1 MQSLTAEDPRR
12 VGAYR
17 LLYRLGE
24 GGMGRVYLG
33 RSPGGQTVA
42 VKMVHA
48 GMASA
53 PGFRE
58 RFAREVRVSR
68 EVSGPGT
75 VPVLAAAAD
84 APIPWLAS
92 AYVPGPSLA
101 EAVHDHGPLPEPS
114 LWRLLAG
121 LARALSTVHG
131 CALVHRDLKPTN
143 VLLSSDGPLL
153 IDFGIARAA
162 DDTAFTATGSVVGS
176 AGYMSPEQAHGE
188 QVGPASDIF
197 SLGAVLTF
205 AALGSGPFG
214 NGSPPELLYRAVH
227 DEPNL
232 NGMPE
237 DYAAVVG
244 DCLAKGPADRPSP
257 EDLLARAE
265 EHRTDEPWLPGP
277 LVLAIA
283 RKAEQLLSVEAEDD
297 ATRAGTGG
305 GPPPST
311 AVITEADSG
320 SRPWT
325 PPSSA
330 QPSSIPPPSGRS
342 AYLSGSATPRSYAP
356 PAYQPPAQ
364 PRPAGPR
371 AVPAHP
377 GPRQQVW
384 VNPWVRRGPLSH
396 PLLSLFGLAPAT
408 VLLVTGSSLKAIA
421 HDHTSSSLELG
432 GWKDLTEWAMTD
444 DGWRLPLTL
453 LLIVML
459 IVLQYFRAR
468 LEQYPVAVTRSW
480 NVAIGCFWLLLTG
493 TVIANFLWL
502 MGRAA
507 GAEEDAGDGRL
518 LLLRGLVSAVLMLD
532 GLVTVPVAVAAF
544 IRVLRGVFGDVARP
558 VHP

>member
-1 MQSLTAEDPRR
+1 M
-12 VGAYR
+12 GAYR

-33 RSPGGQTVA
+33 RAPGGQTVA

-75 VPVLAAAAD
+75 VPVLAADAK

-101 EAVHDHGPLPEPS
+101 DAVHDHGPLPEPS

-131 CALVHRDLKPTN
+131 YGVVHRDLKPTN

-232 NGMPE
+232 NGIPE
-237 DYAAVVG
+237 EYAALVG
-244 DCLAKGPADRPSP
+244 GCLAKRPADRPSP

-265 EHRTDEPWLPGP
+265 EHRTEEPWLPGP
-277 LVLAIA
+277 VVLAIA
-283 RKAEQLLSVEAEDD
+283 RKAEQLLGVEAEDN
-297 ATRAGTGG
+297 AAKAKTGG
-305 GPPPST
+305 GPPPRT
-311 AVITEADSG
+311 AVITEAAPG
-320 SRPWT
+320 SRPWA
-325 PPSSA
+325 PPSST
-330 QPSSIPPPSGRS
+330 QLPSVPPPSGRS
-342 AYLSGSATPRSYAP
+342 AYPSGATTPRSYTS
-356 PAYQPPAQ
+356 PAYRPPAQ
-364 PRPAGPR
+364 PHPAGPT
-371 AVPAHP
+371 AVPVHP

-408 VLLVTGSSLKAIA
+408 VLLVAGSSLKAIA
-421 HDHTSSSLELG
+421 RDHPSSSLDAG
-432 GWKDLTEWAMTD
+432 GWKDLAEWAMTD
-444 DGWRLPLTL
+444 DGWRLPSTL
-453 LLIVML
+453 ILIVML

-468 LEQYPVAVTRSW
+468 LEQYPMAVTRTW
-480 NVAIGCFWLLLTG
+480 TVAIGCFWLLSAG
-493 TVIANFLWL
+493 AVVANFLWL
-502 MGRAA
+502 IGTAA
-507 GAEEDAGDGRL
+507 GAEQDAGDGRL
-518 LLLRGLVSAVLMLD
+518 LLVRGLMTAVLLLD
-532 GLVTVPVAVAAF
+532 GLVVVPVSVAAL
-544 IRVLRGVFGDVARP
+544 IRVLRGAAGDVARP
-558 VHP
+558 AHP